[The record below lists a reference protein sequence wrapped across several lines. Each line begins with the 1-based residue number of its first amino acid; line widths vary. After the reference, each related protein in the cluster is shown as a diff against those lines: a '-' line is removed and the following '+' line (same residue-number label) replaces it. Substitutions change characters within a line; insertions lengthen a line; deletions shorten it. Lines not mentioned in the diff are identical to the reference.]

1 MHKIKKFD
9 WKAAGYAGENPRLL
23 LIAHT
28 CELSQMQRKMA
39 AAAAPSL
46 VVAVAHALGLL
57 VVVGVA
63 LLVPRRLGLDDL
75 EPEAAHLLSVQR
87 VHRLV
92 RRLDARVLRVTKAFT

>member
-39 AAAAPSL
+39 AATPSL

-63 LLVPRRLGLDDL
+63 LLVSRRLRLDDL

-92 RRLDARVLRVTKAFT
+92 RRLGARVLRVTKAFT